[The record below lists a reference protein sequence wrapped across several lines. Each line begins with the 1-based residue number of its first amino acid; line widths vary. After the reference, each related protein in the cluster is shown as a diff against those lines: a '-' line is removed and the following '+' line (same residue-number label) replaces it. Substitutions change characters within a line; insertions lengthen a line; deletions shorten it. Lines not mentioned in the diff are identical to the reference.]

1 MSLSVSR
8 PSLSWLPR
16 SLCCVGRTRFL
27 QFYLQ
32 VLVSS
37 SGLPPTLNCAS
48 CENCCANIQC
58 FVTQV
63 REVTAAAAPVQSK
76 SSRRTEETAGR
87 YLRCETVHSPQVCTL
102 TTHRQDTADSLGFHL
117 IPDGLHNF
125 TIRSGAKCKMW
136 YFWSS
141 CRARGQVGDS
151 RALAGVITGQQSIPS
166 DTIRCLRC
174 RGGSFLTATN
184 CSLLHFNIY
193 IDVWLWIIH
202 PVSHSLKKCS
212 KRWPHKMTKV
222 DHIKFCTLWWS

>member
-87 YLRCETVHSPQVCTL
+87 YLRCETVDSPQVCTL
-102 TTHRQDTADSLGFHL
+102 TSHRHVRTLLTVSASIWFLMDY
-117 IPDGLHNF
+117 
-125 TIRSGAKCKMW
+125 TILRSDLERNAKCDI
-136 YFWSS
+136 F
-141 CRARGQVGDS
+141 G
-151 RALAGVITGQQSIPS
+151 
-166 DTIRCLRC
+166 
-174 RGGSFLTATN
+174 
-184 CSLLHFNIY
+184 
-193 IDVWLWIIH
+193 H
-202 PVSHSLKKCS
+202 PVGPGA
-212 KRWPHKMTKV
+212 RWETAGHWLV
-222 DHIKFCTLWWS
+222 